1 MQSVAPAERNCSDLC
16 VLLAF
21 LFCFVLESEALIHRD
36 FLYIYIYILGITV
49 IREVFPLSK
58 CK

>member
-36 FLYIYIYILGITV
+36 FLILGITV

-58 CK
+58 CN

>member
-1 MQSVAPAERNCSDLC
+1 MQSGAPAERNCSDLC

-36 FLYIYIYILGITV
+36 FLYIYIYIRDNCDKRGIST
-49 IREVFPLSK
+49 F
-58 CK
+58 